1 MSKPTENFDHM
12 IFMEDSNEE
21 FLKLVS
27 FMQQTTNSTN
37 TNNNSTIKEE
47 KQK

>member
-1 MSKPTENFDHM
+1 MSKPIKKPDH
-12 IFMEDSNEE
+12 IIAIQDSNEE